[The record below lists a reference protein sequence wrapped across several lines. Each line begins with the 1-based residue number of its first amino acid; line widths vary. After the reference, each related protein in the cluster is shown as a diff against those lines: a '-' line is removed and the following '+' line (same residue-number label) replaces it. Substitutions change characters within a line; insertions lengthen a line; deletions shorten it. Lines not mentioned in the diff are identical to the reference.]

1 VNNQNLERD
10 LQNMEKSTQKQW
22 LNQGNLTLK
31 IFLENKR
38 NQDRMEFQKG
48 LQLQILEKR
57 KAKDIDKVI
66 AKQDLIVLK

>member
-1 VNNQNLERD
+1 MNNQNLERD